1 MQWATLAVS
10 VFFWTG
16 VSACLSALHL
26 REAERYPSDRNLILS
41 FFATHFLIWLLGLS
55 LLGLGIIMNR
65 GRGITRDSDGKPR
78 RFLDTHTDISELKH
92 VAQKL
97 ELHSAA
103 LAATA
108 NAIVITD
115 YNGIIQWVN
124 PSFTRLTGYTAQEAI
139 GQNPRILKSG
149 INSAEFYQELWDTIR
164 HGQVWH
170 SEELIN
176 RRKDGS
182 LYYEQMTITPVQ
194 DAQGKITNY
203 IAIKLDISDRKQAE
217 AALHAQR
224 DFARQVMESMGE
236 SLAVVNETGTFEYV
250 NQALARTLGRSADS
264 LIGTSYA
271 TLFVGDGSGL
281 AQDTDGT
288 RRYETSLRH
297 TDGRVSYMR
306 VTEVPRADTE
316 QSGYILVFTDL
327 SKHKQIEAELAGA
340 RDKAIEASRLKSEF
354 LANMSHEIRTP
365 LNGIIGMIG
374 LLAGTR
380 LSDEQREFAETIRT
394 SSDSLL
400 SIINEILDFS
410 KIEAGRLD
418 LEEHPFALQRCV
430 EEALDLLAPKASENG
445 LELVYYVA
453 PQTPQV
459 VLGDETRLRQIL
471 VNLIDNAVK
480 FTPAGEV
487 VVTVRSIVKP
497 TACDRPGTLLEFS
510 VRDTG
515 IGIPRERLSS
525 LFHPFTQVDASTT
538 RRFGGTGLGLTI
550 SKRLAEM
557 MGGAMWAESEPG
569 RGSTF
574 FFTLAVK
581 ETPAHLLPSP
591 PRDLS
596 GLAGKRLLIVDDN
609 VITRSI
615 LERYA
620 TDWSMTY
627 ASFAAGQDALAY
639 AAQEAPCDLALVD
652 MRLPGSDGIAL
663 AAALRRL
670 PACHGLPVVL
680 LTPIGSAASNGA
692 PLDGTAQLFKPV
704 KADALARALLDLL
717 GPTQTV
723 AEHSEPSIPPGVA
736 ERMGDRF
743 PLRILVAED
752 NLVNQ
757 KVALRM
763 LERIGYH
770 PDFAVNG
777 RHALE
782 ALARQRYDV
791 VLMDVQMPELD
802 GIEATRQIRL
812 VSESNF
818 QPYIIAMTAH
828 ALDGDREHCLR
839 SGMNDYI
846 SKPVRLE
853 SLIIALQ
860 RYQERRQPTSPITV
874 D

>member
-1 MQWATLAVS
+1 MVAYLLERVRSGRTPIQWATLAAS
-10 VFFWTG
+10 VILWTG
-16 VSACLSALHL
+16 VSAWLLALHL
-26 REAERYPSDRNLILS
+26 HEAERHPDDRILILS
-41 FFATHFLIWLLGLS
+41 LFAIHFLIWLLGLS
-55 LLGLGIIMNR
+55 LLGLGVIMQ
-65 GRGITRDSDGKPR
+65 R
-78 RFLDTHTDISELKH
+78 RRSYLLKH

-97 ELHSAA
+97 ELHSAV

-115 YNGIIQWVN
+115 HNGVIQWVN

-139 GQNPRILKSG
+139 GRNPRILKSG
-149 INSAEFYQELWDTIR
+149 INSAEFYQELWDTIQR
-164 HGQVWH
+164 GQVWH
-170 SEELIN
+170 NEEIVN

-182 LYYEQMTITPVQ
+182 LYSEQMTITPVR
-194 DAQGKITNY
+194 DALGEISNY
-203 IAIKLDISDRKQAE
+203 IAIKLDISDRKRAE

-236 SLAVVNETGTFEYV
+236 GLAVVNEAGAFEYV
-250 NQALARTLGRSADS
+250 NQALARTLDRSPDS
-264 LIGTSYA
+264 LLGIPYA
-271 TLFVGDGSGL
+271 TLFVGDGRSL
-281 AQDTDGT
+281 AQDADGT

-306 VTEVPRADTE
+306 VTEVPRADTG

-327 SKHKQIEAELAGA
+327 NKHKQIEAELAGA
-340 RDKAIEASRLKSEF
+340 RDKAIEASQLKSEF

-365 LNGIIGMIG
+365 LNGIIGMTG
-374 LLAGTR
+374 LLIGTH
-380 LSDEQREFAETIRT
+380 LNDEQREFAETIRT

-418 LEEHPFALQRCV
+418 LEEHPFALHRCI
-430 EEALDLLAPKASENG
+430 EEALDLLTPKASENE
-445 LELVYYVA
+445 LEIVYYVD
-453 PQTPQV
+453 PQAPQV

-471 VNLIDNAVK
+471 VNLIGNAVK

-487 VVTVRSIVKP
+487 VVTVKPIVSDRSS
-497 TACDRPGTLLEFS
+497 TLLEFS

-569 RGSTF
+569 HGSTF

-581 ETPAHLLPSP
+581 EAPAHLPPLPS
-591 PRDLS
+591 RDLT
-596 GLAGKRLLIVDDN
+596 GLVGKRLLIVGDN
-609 VITRSI
+609 ATTRSI

-620 TDWSMTY
+620 TDWAMTY
-627 ASFAAGQDALAY
+627 ASFAAGQDALAH
-639 AAQEAPCDLALVD
+639 AAQGGPCDLALVD
-652 MRLPGSDGIAL
+652 MRMPGSDSMAL

-670 PACHGLPVVL
+670 PTCHGLPVVL
-680 LTPIGSAASNGA
+680 LTPVGSAVPNST

-704 KADALARALLDLL
+704 KADALARVLLDLL
-717 GPTQTV
+717 DPAQTG
-723 AEHSEPSIPPGVA
+723 AARSEPGILPGVA

-757 KVALRM
+757 KVALRI

-777 RHALE
+777 RYALE

-802 GIEATRQIRL
+802 GIEATRRIRL
-812 VSESNF
+812 VSESNS

-846 SKPVRLE
+846 SKPVRIE

-860 RYQERRQPTSPITV
+860 RYQERRQPASPITV